1 MSGGNEQDIVTTTS
15 SNIYVTNVSKDVLKY
30 FDHDALGL
38 RCTMLLADIIDTVSD
53 IDYKMTDFRQKA
65 SSDKEDSL
73 KTLLQK
79 TIETSE

>member
-1 MSGGNEQDIVTTTS
+1 MSSENEQDIMTTTS
-15 SNIYVTNVSKDVLKY
+15 SKICVTNVCKDVLKY

-38 RCTMLLADIIDTVSD
+38 RCTMLLAQIIDTVSE
-53 IDYKMTDFRQKA
+53 IDYKITDFHHEA
-65 SSDKEDSL
+65 SSNKEDSL